1 MKRTNSI
8 LIIIFLFYFSK
19 CFSQHNDEVNKKS
32 LEIVQ
37 WINAFENNNSV
48 ERIMKGTMQDKV
60 YAEYSNGILT
70 IYSMLWQGSREP
82 ILCVREII
90 KIKDITRIEAK
101 EKNTDNYTFVDIAIF
116 VKETSI
122 SLECKKDYE
131 LQFYKSNFEEKWFEK
146 VGFCSLNLRFKFSKE
161 SAATEINRVFKA
173 LADLCIL
180 NGGNPKIGSLY

>member
-1 MKRTNSI
+1 MKKTKIIS
-8 LIIIFLFYFSK
+8 IIILFFCFSK
-19 CFSQHNDEVNKKS
+19 CFSQSNDETNKKS
-32 LEIVQ
+32 LEIIQ
-37 WINAFENNNSV
+37 WINSFEDNNSP
-48 ERIMKGTMQDKV
+48 ERFMKGTMKDKV

-131 LQFYKSNFEEKWFEK
+131 LQFYKSSFEEKWFEK

-161 SAATEINRVFKA
+161 SAATETNRVFNA